1 MREIKFRF
9 WDNPNKKMWFSGQE
23 GESIG
28 DSTFQSW
35 FDSTSHKLR
44 AAMVT
49 EIDCGYNN
57 PMVIEIHLIPMQYTG
72 VNDKNG
78 KEIYEGDIVK
88 VNTFKGV
95 KKGTVIFKNACFWAL
110 VKEFNTV
117 SNVLFPLHD
126 NEKYTK
132 FQVIGNMYE
141 NSELLEVV

>member
-28 DSTFQSW
+28 DWTFQSW

-49 EIDCGYNN
+49 EFDCGYNN
-57 PMVIEIHLIPMQYTG
+57 PMVIETHLIPMQYTG

-78 KEIYEGDIVK
+78 QEIYEGD
-88 VNTFKGV
+88 
-95 KKGTVIFKNACFWAL
+95 L
-110 VKEFNTV
+110 VKTIECNTLYEVSFNTGAFCLK
-117 SNVLFPLHD
+117 SFGTNVRIMYNLNFC
-126 NEKYTK
+126 E
-132 FQVIGNMYE
+132 VIGNIYE
-141 NSELLEVV
+141 TPELLEVV